1 MDLRFEF
8 GENWTKFSKAV
19 GQDRVNQAMRSLQD
33 MLEVEDLRG
42 KSFLDIGSGSGLFSL
57 AATRL
62 GASRVHSFDYDPQS
76 VACTRELKRRYSPDS
91 DCWTIEE
98 GSVLDAA
105 YLTGLGQFDIIY
117 SWGVLHHTGNL
128 WQALE
133 NLVPLCAA
141 QGMLALAI
149 YNDQGGTSRRW
160 RTVKHLYNKSPVWR
174 MLVCGFFIPYFVAQG
189 LLIDLL
195 RRKNP
200 LSQYRTYYKNRGM
213 SRVRD
218 WLDWLGG
225 YPFEVARPE
234 AIFDWYRKRGFNLTR
249 LKTCGGG
256 LGNNEFVFVKCAE

>member
-141 QGMLALAI
+141 QGMLALAV

-160 RTVKHLYNKSPVWR
+160 RSVKKLYNKGLLPRTLICS
-174 MLVCGFFIPYFVAQG
+174 FFIPYFVARG
-189 LLIDLL
+189 LWVDLL
-195 RRKNP
+195 GRKSP
-200 LSQYRTYYKNRGM
+200 LSRYRNYKNERGM

-234 AIFDWYRKRGFNLTR
+234 AIFDWYRKRGFNLVR

-256 LGNNEFVFVKCAE
+256 LGNNEFVFLKCVE